1 MPDGVIFEDLKY
13 CKEPTEGLCFLTKDG
28 KPSFQSS
35 SNVTNLRLLDMVVFY
50 KLCVTEQNAP
60 FKERVLR
67 ALHFQK
73 KALSKHPE
81 FYKVMRDAMNYQI
94 NNLEVIMF
102 LLIGNFFFYYYYFF

>member
-28 KPSFQSS
+28 KPSFQCSS
-35 SNVTNLRLLDMVVFY
+35 HVTNLRLLHMVVFY

-81 FYKVMRDAMNYQI
+81 FYKVMRDAMNYKI
-94 NNLEVIMF
+94 NNSKVIMF
-102 LLIGNFFFYYYYFF
+102 FLFGIFFFYYYYFF